1 MIEADDRSQPGRGA
15 FCAGLAQRLTP
26 VTEQAYRELSIS
38 DADGWRRR
46 LTSYQR
52 PNDWRG
58 LFELAATVLPLGF
71 CWLMMLVALQFHVY
85 WLYGFLLFPAA
96 GFLVR
101 LFMIQHDC
109 GHGAF
114 FGNATAN
121 HWVGRLAGVLTLTPY
136 DHSRRTHAIHHATS
150 SNLDRRGIGD
160 INTLTSGEYR
170 ARSAGRLSYRLYRHP
185 AVMFGL
191 GRPMSF
197 SLRIDCRWLDAQ
209 GMDALGQHDIDEPRH
224 RRWGWPDDL
233 GFRRPDLAH
242 DLCCDRPYCGG
253 GGRLAFF
260 RSAPVRPG
268 ALGPREAME
277 RGRGRARQL
286 GLCMP
291 APWVGSP
298 AISASTTSTTS
309 RVEFPV
315 IACPRCSG
323 TTPPSRTRS
332 HQSQQS
338 LTCPRL
344 ALWDET
350 RQRLVSFKDVEARSA
365 RGPGFDTAGE

>member
-1 MIEADDRSQPGRGA
+1 MIEADDRQPAGAKGA

-71 CWLMMLVALQFHVY
+71 CWLSMLVALQFHVY

-136 DHSRRTHAIHHATS
+136 DHWRRTHAIHHATS
-150 SNLDRRGIGD
+150 GNLDRRGIGD

-170 ARSAGRLSYRLYRHP
+170 ARSAWGRLSYRLYRHP

-191 GRPMSF
+191 GPAYVFFLENRLPFGSM
-197 SLRIDCRWLDAQ
+197 RK
-209 GMDALGQHDIDEPRH
+209 
-224 RRWGWPDDL
+224 GW
-233 GFRRPDLAH
+233 
-242 DLCCDRPYCGG
+242 
-253 GGRLAFF
+253 
-260 RSAPVRPG
+260 
-268 ALGPREAME
+268 M
-277 RGRGRARQL
+277 
-286 GLCMP
+286 
-291 APWVGSP
+291 PWV
-298 AISASTTSTTS
+298 STTSTNLG
-309 RVEFPV
+309 
-315 IACPRCSG
+315 IAAGVGLTIWAFGVQTLLMTYVATALIAAAAGVWLFFVQHQFDPAHWVREKQWSAG
-323 TTPPSRTRS
+323 EAALGSSYYALPAPLDWLTGNIGVHHVHHLSSQNSLLPPARGAQGLPLAARTQS
-332 HQSQQS
+332 HQSRAKPHLPAS
-338 LTCPRL
+338 G
-344 ALWDET
+344 AL
-350 RQRLVSFKDVEARSA
+350 
-365 RGPGFDTAGE
+365 G

>member
-1 MIEADDRSQPGRGA
+1 M
-15 FCAGLAQRLTP
+15 
-26 VTEQAYRELSIS
+26 TEQAYRELSIS

-71 CWLMMLVALQFHVY
+71 CWLSMLVALQFHVY

-136 DHSRRTHAIHHATS
+136 DHWRRTHAIHHATS
-150 SNLDRRGIGD
+150 GNLDRRGIGD

-170 ARSAGRLSYRLYRHP
+170 ARSAWGRLSYRLYRHP

-191 GRPMSF
+191 GPAYVFFLENRLPFGSM
-197 SLRIDCRWLDAQ
+197 RK
-209 GMDALGQHDIDEPRH
+209 
-224 RRWGWPDDL
+224 GW
-233 GFRRPDLAH
+233 
-242 DLCCDRPYCGG
+242 
-253 GGRLAFF
+253 
-260 RSAPVRPG
+260 
-268 ALGPREAME
+268 M
-277 RGRGRARQL
+277 
-286 GLCMP
+286 
-291 APWVGSP
+291 PWV
-298 AISASTTSTTS
+298 STTSTNLGIAAGVGLTIWAFGVQTLLMTYVATALIAAAAGVWLFFVQHQFDPAHWVREKQWSAGEAALGSSFYALPAPLDWLTGNIGVHHVHHLSS
-309 RVEFPV
+309 RIPCYRLPEVL
-315 IACPRCSG
+315 RDY
-323 TTPPSRTRS
+323 PSLRELNRINLA
-332 HQSQQS
+332 QS

-350 RQRLVSFKDVEARSA
+350 RQRLVSFKDVEAR
-365 RGPGFDTAGE
+365 